1 MKLINHLKDTEYEF
15 KGIKEVREI
24 ARSVMI
30 NEKNE
35 VALLKIKG
43 EDEDFGKRDYYELPG
58 GGVERG
64 ETLEE
69 TVKREMQEETGYEV
83 EVIAPIGKVI
93 DYYNA
98 IYRENHNHYF
108 LTKAKRYVGTNYTDL
123 EKRLVATLV
132 FVKIDKAI
140 ELYENE
146 MYYKI
151 GKLVQNRE
159 LPILKLAKI
168 MMEEIYGSKNI

>member
-35 VALLKIKG
+35 IALLKIKG

-64 ETLEE
+64 ETLEG
-69 TVKREMQEETGYEV
+69 TVKREMQEETGY
-83 EVIAPIGKVI
+83 
-93 DYYNA
+93 Y
-98 IYRENHNHYF
+98 
-108 LTKAKRYVGTNYTDL
+108 
-123 EKRLVATLV
+123 
-132 FVKIDKAI
+132 
-140 ELYENE
+140 
-146 MYYKI
+146 
-151 GKLVQNRE
+151 
-159 LPILKLAKI
+159 
-168 MMEEIYGSKNI
+168 